1 MSRFDRAL
9 TWIENGIAGV
19 ALGGAA
25 IMAIVQVVLRYVFNT
40 IIFWSE
46 EAVIYLVILS
56 TFVGAVIALRHN
68 EHVGVNILAVFL
80 GERGKRVLAA
90 LSGLLVA
97 LYCGVFGALGW
108 VMITEPAARTV
119 VTPAMKMPLWV
130 VQLALPIG
138 LTLMFL
144 RALEMVY
151 RVVRYGRGFPESEKE
166 EHGEDA
172 R

>member
-1 MSRFDRAL
+1 MSRIDRAL
-9 TWIENGIAGV
+9 TWVENGIAGA

-25 IMAIVQVVLRYVFNT
+25 IMAIVQVVLRYVFNE

-46 EAVIYLVILS
+46 EVVVYLVILS

-68 EHVGVNILAVFL
+68 EHVGVNLLAVFL
-80 GERGKRVLAA
+80 KERGKKVLAA

-97 LYCGVFGALGW
+97 VYCGVFGVLGW
-108 VMITEPAARTV
+108 IMITEPSAQSV

-151 RVVRYGRGFPESEKE
+151 RAVRYGPSSAEVEKE
-166 EHGEDA
+166 DHGEDVP
-172 R
+172 